1 MQNKSFEIKLFFTI
15 DKRLK
20 IKKYQVFPGTS
31 LDKFL
36 KDIEFSQIC
45 NYEKS
50 KFGVFGKI
58 INLDYIIQPADRLE
72 VYHPASKDPKKS
84 RHDRAKSKKSHKP

>member
-1 MQNKSFEIKLFFTI
+1 MQNNSFEIELFFTI
-15 DKRLK
+15 DKHVK
-20 IKKYQVFPGTS
+20 VKKYQIFPGTS

-50 KFGVFGKI
+50 KFGVFGKF

-84 RHDRAKSKKSHKP
+84 RRDRAKSKKSHKP

>member
-1 MQNKSFEIKLFFTI
+1 MQNNSFEIELFFTI
-15 DKRLK
+15 NKHLKVKR
-20 IKKYQVFPGTS
+20 YQIFPGTS

-72 VYHPASKDPKKS
+72 VYHSASKDPKKS
-84 RHDRAKSKKSHKP
+84 RRDRAKSKKGHKP

>member
-1 MQNKSFEIKLFFTI
+1 MQNNSFEIELFFTI
-15 DKRLK
+15 DKHLK
-20 IKKYQVFPGTS
+20 VKKYQIFPGTS

-72 VYHPASKDPKKS
+72 VYHSASKDPKKS
-84 RHDRAKSKKSHKP
+84 RRDRAKSKKSHKP

>member
-1 MQNKSFEIKLFFTI
+1 MQNNSFEIELFFTI
-15 DKRLK
+15 NKHLK
-20 IKKYQVFPGTS
+20 VKKYQIFPGTS

-72 VYHPASKDPKKS
+72 VYHSASKDPKKS
-84 RHDRAKSKKSHKP
+84 RRDRAKSKKSHKP